1 MRTRKTISRV
11 RLALLF
17 LLALASAIAHADR
30 PPQPQQRPNPQ
41 QPPTVKTTTQGTP
54 HVDLVIALDTSSSM
68 DGLIDSARAKLW
80 DIVNL
85 LARARPRPVLRIGL
99 ISYGN
104 DGYDPST
111 GWVRKE
117 SDLTSDLDA
126 VYAKLFA
133 LRTNGGTEYV
143 ARAVHAAVNQMSW
156 EPSQE
161 TLRIVFVAG
170 NEPADQD
177 PDIKLPDAAKE
188 ADHHRVRVNTIYCGN
203 EGNHEKSGWMA
214 LASLARG
221 GYNSID
227 QTEVAAIPTPM
238 DAELAKLSAELNDT
252 YVAYGKDAA
261 DKKANQIAQDANAGR
276 MGVASSASRAQAKA
290 SAMYQAGD
298 WDLVDAQKQSGGA
311 ALKKLPASALPAE
324 VAALPPEK
332 REAYVAEKAKQREAI
347 QKRITEMSQKRDAF
361 VRDERARRAKA
372 GKSAALDD
380 AMNATIQKQAE
391 ESLNVAF

>member
-1 MRTRKTISRV
+1 MRTRNNISRV

-17 LLALASAIAHADR
+17 LLAVASAIAHAER
-30 PPQPQQRPNPQ
+30 PPQQQQ
-41 QPPTVKTTTQGTP
+41 QQQQQQQSPTVKATQATP

-85 LARARPRPVLRIGL
+85 LARAKPRPVLRIGL
-99 ISYGN
+99 LSYGN
-104 DGYDPST
+104 DGYDSSA

-117 SDLTSDLDA
+117 SDLTTDLDA

-156 EPSQE
+156 DGSQE

-188 ADHHRVRVNTIYCGN
+188 ADRHRVRVNTIYCGS
-203 EGNHEKSGWMA
+203 EGNHEKVGWQA

-238 DAELAKLSAELNDT
+238 DAELARLSAELNET
-252 YVAYGKDAA
+252 YIAYGKDAA
-261 DKKANQIAQDANAGR
+261 EKKANQVAQDANAGK
-276 MGVASSASRAQAKA
+276 MGAASAATRAQAKA
-290 SAMYQAGD
+290 SSMYRAGD
-298 WDLVDAQKQSGGA
+298 WDLVDAQKESGGA
-311 ALKKLPASALPAE
+311 ALAKMPAAALPAE

-332 REAYVAEKAKQREAI
+332 REAYVAAKAKKREEI
-347 QKRITEMSQKRDAF
+347 QKRITEISTKRDAF
-361 VRDERARRAKA
+361 VRDERTRRAKA
-372 GKSAALDD
+372 GKTSLDD

>member
-1 MRTRKTISRV
+1 MRTRNNIDRI
-11 RLALLF
+11 RLALLV
-17 LLALASAIAHADR
+17 LLAVASAIAHAER
-30 PPQPQQRPNPQ
+30 PPQQQQQQ
-41 QPPTVKTTTQGTP
+41 QPPPTIKANTQGTP

-85 LARARPRPVLRIGL
+85 LARAKPRPVLRIGL
-99 ISYGN
+99 LSYGN
-104 DGYDPST
+104 DGYDSKI

-117 SDLTSDLDA
+117 SDLTSDLDS

-143 ARAVHAAVNQMSW
+143 ARAVHAAVNEMSW
-156 EPSQE
+156 DASQE

-188 ADHHRVRVNTIYCGN
+188 ADKHRVRVNTIYCGN
-203 EGNHEKSGWMA
+203 EGNHEKSGWQA
-214 LASLARG
+214 LATLARG

-238 DAELAKLSAELNDT
+238 DGELAKLSSELNET
-252 YVAYGKDAA
+252 YVAYGKDA
-261 DKKANQIAQDANAGR
+261 DKKKANQAAQDSNAGR
-276 MGVASSASRAQAKA
+276 MGAASAATRAQAKA
-290 SAMYQAGD
+290 SAMYRAGD
-298 WDLVDAQKQSGGA
+298 WDLVDAQKESGGA
-311 ALKKLPASALPAE
+311 ALAKMPAASLPAE

-332 REAYVAEKAKQREAI
+332 REAYVAAKAKKREEI
-347 QKRITEMSQKRDAF
+347 QKRITEMSAKREAF
-361 VRDERARRAKA
+361 VRDERSRRAKA
-372 GKSAALDD
+372 GKAALDD

-391 ESLNVAF
+391 ESLNLAF